1 MEYLLAD
8 LGVGSNITG
17 GTKPPIQLTSG
28 CKIAETGLDGGG
40 PDGSPIVSD
49 ANDAILKAFACLCA
63 ESMFGCLWRAC
74 QLGHLLGPPFSTKGS
89 SS

>member
-1 MEYLLAD
+1 MAD

-17 GTKPPIQLTSG
+17 GIKPPTQLISG
-28 CKIAETGLDGGG
+28 CEIAETGLDGGG
-40 PDGSPIVSD
+40 PDGSPNV
-49 ANDAILKAFACLCA
+49 NDAKDATLKVFARLCA
-63 ESMFGCLWRAC
+63 ESVFGCLWRAC